1 MTETQPRAPKTYI
14 AWTEDLEVELLR
26 EVSRIEPFAA
36 DHGDLLQRW
45 KLVASGLSAHEPK
58 LNYRGGARE
67 QVDAMLKQFKQEDKV
82 QQLSSG
88 TDEDVTEKIQ
98 LLQDLIIRMDEVASS
113 KKRKRVKESEK
124 MKVLESTGDKLCR
137 EAETRVAKRSKTLSS
152 SRLSTGSLQDDSV
165 ESSLNDLL
173 EFEKQRHEDDHKYRM
188 ERLKFDNE
196 EQHLR
201 RLQSTQLEN
210 LVGVMMQFM
219 DNQQK

>member
-1 MTETQPRAPKTYI
+1 MAETQPRALKTYI
-14 AWTEDLEVELLR
+14 TWTEDLEVELLR

-58 LNYRGGARE
+58 INYRGARE
-67 QVDAMLKQFKQEDKV
+67 HVDAMLKQFKQEDKV

-88 TDEDVTEKIQ
+88 TDEDVTEKVQ
-98 LLQDLIIRMDEVASS
+98 LLQDLIMRMDEVASS

-124 MKVLESTGDKLCR
+124 KKVLESTGDKLCR
-137 EAETRVAKRSKTLSS
+137 EAEIRVAKRSKTWSS
-152 SRLSTGSLQDDSV
+152 SRLSTGSSQDDSV

-196 EQHLR
+196 EQRLR

-219 DNQQK
+219 GNQQK